1 MDHKIWIALR
11 LLFLVEIDKMILK
24 FILEIS
30 KTEIGKIILKKNKV
44 RGLILSNFKI
54 WNKAAYS
61 RWCAIDLKNRYIMT
75 QNTDS
80 WNKPLYL
87 CSIKQFL
94 LMCQDN
100 LMGKELIFQQMVL
113 RQLDIQKNG
122 CKKKKRN

>member
-1 MDHKIWIALR
+1 
-11 LLFLVEIDKMILK
+11 MILK

-44 RGLILSNFKI
+44 RGLILHNFKI

-61 RWCAIDLKNRYIMT
+61 RWCATDLKNRYIMT

-80 WNKPLYL
+80 RNKPLYL
-87 CSIKQFL
+87 FSIKQFL
-94 LMCQDN
+94 LKCQDN
-100 LMGKELIFQQMVL
+100 LMGKELIFQRMVL

-122 CKKKKRN
+122 CKKKKEINLDSYFTTYSNINPK